1 MTSLSD
7 FKVTI
12 TYPYESRRGFE
23 VIISAINSR
32 DAELL
37 AVRQYG
43 GRARATSRV
52 SKKMKTF
59 EQFNE
64 DIRQL
69 TEAPTEAEA
78 AKMAPGL
85 SPEKRRAALERN
97 ARNQARRSTPD
108 TPTDRMRRAPQKA
121 LPPGTVG
128 GAVQKAKQSPGF
140 AGIQKRPSGSLA
152 KTSAGAL
159 AKPKNSSSAIVRTKQ
174 SGPSREAVGKSVA
187 DDRARRRPSAGY
199 MTPPDG
205 PSKTPR
211 RTSKPNPQASQ
222 GQATDTT
229 AEQEKK
235 KKKKKGFV
243 SGLKSSLGGDVFSKD
258 KKTSRKA
265 REDLGRATGRAI
277 RSAPGNALNLLK
289 KAPDEV
295 GVTTGKKEKGGEM
308 NSTR

>member
-52 SKKMKTF
+52 SKKKMKTF

-121 LPPGTVG
+121 LPPGAVG

-159 AKPKNSSSAIVRTKQ
+159 AKPNNSSSAIVRTKQ

-199 MTPPDG
+199 MTNPDG

-211 RTSKPNPQASQ
+211 QRPTRQKPGSSTPNPQTTQ
-222 GQATDTT
+222 GQATDTS

-235 KKKKKGFV
+235 KKKKKKKQPLGFRD
-243 SGLKSSLGGDVFSKD
+243 GLLGKD
-258 KKTSRKA
+258 RRLPFKYK
-265 REDLGRATGRAI
+265 LGRAI
-277 RSAPGNALNLLK
+277 RQAPNLLK